1 MTTDLTKEDLAYFSA
16 EKVAFHE
23 KARLVGVFG
32 TPVNAVNASGTL
44 TIGAIGTAGD
54 TFTIGNKVF
63 TCVANGTANEDGE
76 VNIGTDKAT
85 FQTAVKAAIN
95 GTDGYNVAHT
105 QVVCGTISGDNYPIT
120 AIVPGVAANTIP
132 TTSDF
137 TAGGN
142 LFVAATLGSGVDGT
156 IGVHG
161 QPMVD
166 ASYLYICIVDNT
178 IVDKNWRRVSLG
190 SAF

>member
-1 MTTDLTKEDLAYFSA
+1 MTDLTSADLALLSA
-16 EKVAFHE
+16 EQIRFHE
-23 KARLVGVFG
+23 QQKKLGYFT
-32 TPVNAVNASGTL
+32 TPVNAVNAAVNL

-63 TCVANGTANEDGE
+63 TCVANATANEDGE

-105 QVVCGTISGDNYPIT
+105 QVLCGTLAGDVYPLT
-120 AIVPGVAANTIP
+120 AIVAGVVGNAIA
-132 TTSDF
+132 TTSTF
-137 TAGGN
+137 TNGGN
-142 LFVAATLGSGVDGT
+142 LFSHDHLAAGVDGT

-161 QPMVD
+161 QPMFD
-166 ASYLYICIVDNT
+166 ATYVYYCVADNT
-178 IVDKNWRRVSLG
+178 TADKNWRRVALG